1 MYARKTLSMAITAG
15 LMFGIGACSMQEKAQ
30 VKQDAQATK
39 EERTRQDLAAVAP
52 REQVVDEI
60 AVAQIEP
67 LPPPAPPAN
76 SAITLIRWPC
86 SSSRIPSA
94 TWRSSALPSY

>member
-67 LPPPAPPAN
+67 LPPA
-76 SAITLIRWPC
+76 
-86 SSSRIPSA
+86 
-94 TWRSSALPSY
+94 